1 MEPGFSVLG
10 LGVGDIYI
18 FLIPYSVPTCY
29 TSAVGST
36 SSLVVWGSMC
46 GMACPSCWELIL
58 HVVSRPPGC
67 RAVRAL
73 LESLQPQAPPLLEP
87 LQALKCRTSKAR
99 SWLSSVFVTPA
110 KGDPILL
117 TYVKPLRVVSSTL
130 LPSSSLSTPVERI
143 PSPFRC
149 A

>member
-1 MEPGFSVLG
+1 MLGTFTFSL
-10 LGVGDIYI
+10 
-18 FLIPYSVPTCY
+18 FLIQCLHAY
-29 TSAVGST
+29 TSAAGRST

-46 GMACPSCWELIL
+46 GMASPSCWELIL

-73 LESLQPQAPPLLEP
+73 LEGDSESLQPQAPPLLEP
-87 LQALKCRTSKAR
+87 LRALKCRTSKAR

-149 A
+149 T